1 MIRTF
6 RSKIDK
12 KTLVLCVLPAA
23 ILFVYFFWNQW
34 PLLAFACALFQVFIM
49 ERMLH
54 TEYIFTDNGVLLV
67 KKGRFSKVKS
77 YALSD
82 IRSAE
87 VVQSS
92 RIAFL
97 RNKHMILLTM
107 NDGRMVFLIP
117 YPAKEFCQY
126 LMKKKNQLEQ
136 KQIDE

>member
-12 KTLVLCVLPAA
+12 KALVLCVLPAA

-54 TEYIFTDNGVLLV
+54 TEYIFDDNGDLIV

-87 VVQSS
+87 VVQPS

-97 RNKHMILLTM
+97 RNRHVVLLTM
-107 NDGRMVFLIP
+107 NDGKMVFVTP
-117 YPAKEFCQY
+117 CPAKDFCQY
-126 LMKKKNQLEQ
+126 LMKKKNQLE
-136 KQIDE
+136 KNNIAE